1 MEKILSSQEQN
12 QLGEIKAQIKGI
24 EKTLDSFFVEDN
36 INENNINITREQSFK
51 TAKLQLKTALL
62 FIEDGLK
69 H

>member
-12 QLGEIKAQIKGI
+12 QLGEIKSQIKAI
-24 EKTLDSFFVEDN
+24 EKKLDGFLPKDN
-36 INENNINITREQSFK
+36 KEERELVREQSFK

>member
-12 QLGEIKAQIKGI
+12 QLGEIKSQIKGI
-24 EKTLDSFFVEDN
+24 EKKLDSFLPKDN
-36 INENNINITREQSFK
+36 KEEERELVREQSFK
-51 TAKLQLKTALL
+51 MAKLQLKTALL